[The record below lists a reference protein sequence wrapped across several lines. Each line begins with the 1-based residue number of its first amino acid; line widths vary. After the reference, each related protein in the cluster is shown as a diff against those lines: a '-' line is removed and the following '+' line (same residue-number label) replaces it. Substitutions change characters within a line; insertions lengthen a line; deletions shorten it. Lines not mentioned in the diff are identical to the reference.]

1 LARQDF
7 PSRAGIVGAGD
18 TGKED
23 IGATD
28 DDGGV
33 VQIGAVAEGREVGD
47 LVESKKKP
55 RRGAVRHA
63 EVVVKGRRGADGGEE
78 GVAGEG
84 GADERRERG

>member
-63 EVVVKGRRGADGGEE
+63 EVVAKGRRGADGGEE

-84 GADERRERG
+84 GADERQKRG